1 MLKNFFKL
9 TFRNLLRNKG
19 FTAINILGLSIGMAS
34 AVLILLWI
42 QNEVSYD
49 NFHDKKDRI
58 YEAWNR
64 AEFSGE
70 LNCWNTTPKIL
81 ARTIEIEV
89 PEVERAVRVN
99 WSNNLLF
106 SIGDK
111 RVSERGN
118 IVDSGFL
125 QTFSFPLIKG
135 NPATVLNDMHSLV
148 ITESFAKNLFGDEEA
163 MGKTVKSTIR
173 KTSLLRAF

>member
-49 NFHDKKDRI
+49 NFHDKRDRI

-70 LNCWNTTPKIL
+70 LNCWNTNPI
-81 ARTIEIEV
+81 
-89 PEVERAVRVN
+89 
-99 WSNNLLF
+99 SLF
-106 SIGDK
+106 
-111 RVSERGN
+111 
-118 IVDSGFL
+118 
-125 QTFSFPLIKG
+125 LIS
-135 NPATVLNDMHSLV
+135 A
-148 ITESFAKNLFGDEEA
+148 
-163 MGKTVKSTIR
+163 
-173 KTSLLRAF
+173 SLLSSVLLISCPFKI